1 LLPAR
6 VFPQVDRP
14 VAISAQ
20 DSCCC
25 RSFFRLLACLLGA
38 TTIGNGGGSGN
49 TVTALTYRKISKRHG
64 GAVQGLRFWIATPT
78 PVGLRA
84 KAKALALGL
93 CRGRGPPKAL
103 GLGPWAAAAG
113 QAQGQGLGLRANRRG
128 GGCQKRESELGAWA
142 SLTKGVPRRRR
153 PRTGIPRRWTSFP
166 AFGGRFR
173 ARGGG
178 SGGGPGGPQ
187 TLYNYIFFIDVQTS
201 TTYPYTSVPRPL

>member
-1 LLPAR
+1 M
-6 VFPQVDRP
+6 
-14 VAISAQ
+14 
-20 DSCCC
+20 
-25 RSFFRLLACLLGA
+25 
-38 TTIGNGGGSGN
+38 
-49 TVTALTYRKISKRHG
+49 TALTYRKISKRHG

-128 GGCQKRESELGAWA
+128 GGCQKRESEVGAWA
-142 SLTKGVPRRRR
+142 SLTSPSAAAPANWDPAAVDLVPGLWGPIPGPGKGIRR
-153 PRTGIPRRWTSFP
+153 
-166 AFGGRFR
+166 
-173 ARGGG
+173 G
-178 SGGGPGGPQ
+178 SGGAPNLIQ
-187 TLYNYIFFIDVQTS
+187 LYIFIDVQTS

>member
-1 LLPAR
+1 M
-6 VFPQVDRP
+6 
-14 VAISAQ
+14 
-20 DSCCC
+20 
-25 RSFFRLLACLLGA
+25 
-38 TTIGNGGGSGN
+38 
-49 TVTALTYRKISKRHG
+49 TALTYRKISKRHG

-142 SLTKGVPRRRR
+142 SLTNFVLIRDFFGMAGGPRSRPLGADSGPGEGDPEGV
-153 PRTGIPRRWTSFP
+153 
-166 AFGGRFR
+166 
-173 ARGGG
+173 RGG
-178 SGGGPGGPQ
+178 PK
-187 TLYNYIFFIDVQTS
+187 
-201 TTYPYTSVPRPL
+201 PYTTIYFL